1 MNSFFRAH
9 MSGKQSAHRCEVK
22 STIEFATNTYIY
34 FGAPHHQFDF
44 FSRARRLLNATCPS
58 VPTTHRKINKSPLS
72 SSSLVYGVQK
82 HSHIHNT
89 LAVRRRGRREVF
101 VRSTKRRD
109 NICAEK
115 CAVLML
121 GERERVLL
129 FEEDMSGS
137 VRHTVVCLAG
147 RGACVVAQSGM
158 MMDSVRKIWIAN
170 NCSALGVENDR
181 EQRLSKYLFMSDT
194 DGAASLS
201 SPASIFK
208 AWKCPAGRH
217 NSTSRLVVEQLL
229 ANEKPMCVL
238 MGRGG
243 GLGVVGGV
251 VEASVP
257 SKAYT
262 LSTNTRFFAIHPLKG
277 YGINSDIFFTPYCW
291 DSHTAPIWPSCAM
304 SHPLNTQRKRTLCAV
319 Q

>member
-9 MSGKQSAHRCEVK
+9 MSGKQSAQRCELK
-22 STIEFATNTYIY
+22 STIEFATITYI
-34 FGAPHHQFDF
+34 FRSTPSSVVF
-44 FSRARRLLNATCPS
+44 FRARRLLNATCPS

-89 LAVRRRGRREVF
+89 LAVRRRGWREVF

-109 NICAEK
+109 NMCWEVRCAHIW
-115 CAVLML
+115 C
-121 GERERVLL
+121 
-129 FEEDMSGS
+129 
-137 VRHTVVCLAG
+137 CLARG
-147 RGACVVAQSGM
+147 REFCCS
-158 MMDSVRKIWIAN
+158 RKIWVAVFN
-170 NCSALGVENDR
+170 TPWYAWPDGVRAWWPKAVWWWIRLEKYESQTTARRWTGGGGRENDR

-194 DGAASLS
+194 DGVASLS

-238 MGRGG
+238 MGG
-243 GLGVVGGV
+243 GLGVADGV
-251 VEASVP
+251 DEASVP
-257 SKAYT
+257 SQAYAQYQYSVFLPFT
-262 LSTNTRFFAIHPLKG
+262 L
-277 YGINSDIFFTPYCW
+277 
-291 DSHTAPIWPSCAM
+291 
-304 SHPLNTQRKRTLCAV
+304 
-319 Q
+319 

>member
-1 MNSFFRAH
+1 MTRGVCSVNEKARQH
-9 MSGKQSAHRCEVK
+9 VLRSALC
-22 STIEFATNTYIY
+22 SYMM
-34 FGAPHHQFDF
+34 
-44 FSRARRLLNATCPS
+44 L
-58 VPTTHRKINKSPLS
+58 
-72 SSSLVYGVQK
+72 
-82 HSHIHNT
+82 
-89 LAVRRRGRREVF
+89 
-101 VRSTKRRD
+101 
-109 NICAEK
+109 
-115 CAVLML
+115 L

-170 NCSALGVENDR
+170 NCSALDGGGGRENDR

-238 MGRGG
+238 MGGG
-243 GLGVVGGV
+243 GLGVADGV
-251 VEASVP
+251 DEASVP
-257 SKAYT
+257 SQAYAQYQYSVFLPFT
-262 LSTNTRFFAIHPLKG
+262 L
-277 YGINSDIFFTPYCW
+277 
-291 DSHTAPIWPSCAM
+291 
-304 SHPLNTQRKRTLCAV
+304 
-319 Q
+319 